1 MRAIKKVIKNNGVF
15 LMFLAVIILFN
26 FRFDFFYIKTG
37 SMEPE
42 LPVGSVVMVDPYA
55 KPKTGDIFAYE
66 SHGSTVIHR
75 IVGIENGS
83 YIFQG
88 DANPSPDGA
97 VVEESRLIGK
107 AVVRIRFLAPALRA
121 IQSYWNI
128 P

>member
-1 MRAIKKVIKNNGVF
+1 MGMIKRTVKNNS
-15 LMFLAVIILFN
+15 MFLFLLATIILIN

-66 SHGSTVIHR
+66 NHGSAVIHR

-97 VVEESRLIGK
+97 AVEESRLIGK

>member
-1 MRAIKKVIKNNGVF
+1 MRAIKKTIENNGVF
-15 LMFLAVIILFN
+15 LILLAAIILIN

-42 LPVGSVVMVDPYA
+42 LPVGSVVMIDPCVR
-55 KPKTGDIFAYE
+55 PKLGDIFAYE
-66 SHGSTVIHR
+66 NHGSTVIHR
-75 IVGIENGS
+75 IVGMEGGS

-97 VVEESRLIGK
+97 AVEESRLIGK
-107 AVVRIRFLAPALRA
+107 AVVRIRFLAPVLRT

>member
-1 MRAIKKVIKNNGVF
+1 MRAMKKVIKNNGVF
-15 LMFLAVIILFN
+15 LILLAAIILIN

-55 KPKTGDIFAYE
+55 RPKTGDIFAYE
-66 SHGSTVIHR
+66 NHGSTVIHR
-75 IVGIENGS
+75 IVGTEGGS

-107 AVVRIRFLAPALRA
+107 VVVRIRFLAPVLRA
-121 IQSYWNI
+121 IQSYRTI